1 MIAYVLNRLFATP
14 WTVALQASL
23 PLGFSRQ
30 EYWNGLPFHPSGD
43 LPNPGIKSM
52 SSELA
57 SRFFTT
63 EPPGKPKITLTSDI
77 PDIRR
82 RQWHPTPVFFPGK
95 SHGQRSLEGYSPW
108 GCKDSDSTG
117 LTLSLKLSQFSVQ
130 GDTALGNIFSVFLTY
145 CK

>member
-63 EPPGKPKITLTSDI
+63 E
-77 PDIRR
+77 
-82 RQWHPTPVFFPGK
+82 
-95 SHGQRSLEGYSPW
+95 SPW
-108 GCKDSDSTG
+108 KPQYKC
-117 LTLSLKLSQFSVQ
+117 LP
-130 GDTALGNIFSVFLTY
+130 LGKREGKKKREKENKSYLFGANP
-145 CK
+145 